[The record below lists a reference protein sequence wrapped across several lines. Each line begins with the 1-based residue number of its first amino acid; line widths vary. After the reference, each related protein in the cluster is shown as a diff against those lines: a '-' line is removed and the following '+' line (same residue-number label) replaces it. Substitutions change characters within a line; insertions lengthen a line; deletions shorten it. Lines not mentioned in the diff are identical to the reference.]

1 MLLRFID
8 ISKPFHS
15 KQNATGFLKI
25 CLNNKLLPFQI
36 DEDLTARINM
46 GDAKFSFQEQ
56 GRLYQPAWLAPEA
69 LLKKRND
76 RNWEACD
83 MWSFAICVWEL
94 ATREV
99 PFADLSP
106 MECGMK
112 IATEGLRVK
121 IPPGISPYLDKLIRI
136 CMNEDPGKRPKF
148 DMILPILD
156 KMKR

>member
-1 MLLRFID
+1 MYLTLL
-8 ISKPFHS
+8 S
-15 KQNATGFLKI
+15 
-25 CLNNKLLPFQI
+25 PFQI